1 LWSTSETTQS
11 ISIDSSDVG
20 IATVLYSVTV
30 TSNGCEA
37 VDYIDVTYD
46 ICSDIND
53 NMASEPI
60 INMYPN
66 PNNGNVFISFDG
78 FEDDGKFEYSDIVM
92 IKYESSVGLVPNMN
106 IFPNPV
112 SKENDLFIDLKGFDT
127 DKEVLVVVLDILG
140 KELYSK
146 VIFTD
151 TNGETVSAIDPHKNL
166 PKGTYIIIGSSDNN
180 VFKKKLIIK

>member
-78 FEDDGKFEYSDIVM
+78 FEDDVILMVYDVDGRLVHNEEVVMKRGKFVH
-92 IKYESSVGLVPNMN
+92 N
-106 IFPNPV
+106 
-112 SKENDLFIDLKGFDT
+112 IDLKGLA
-127 DKEVLVVVLDILG
+127 E
-140 KELYSK
+140 
-146 VIFTD
+146 
-151 TNGETVSAIDPHKNL
+151 
-166 PKGTYIIIGSSDNN
+166 GSYMIRFISRDYT
-180 VFKKKLIIK
+180 KLERLIIYR